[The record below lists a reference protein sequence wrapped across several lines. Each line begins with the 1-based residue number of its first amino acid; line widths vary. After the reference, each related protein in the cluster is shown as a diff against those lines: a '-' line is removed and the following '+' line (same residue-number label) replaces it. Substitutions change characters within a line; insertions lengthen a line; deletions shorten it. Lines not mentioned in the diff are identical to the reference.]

1 MSVKTFAKHLPHYLL
16 LFGILL
22 AGFAGLI
29 LFSYDKKFQIFI
41 AAATALTYVVWGII
55 HHYLHRDLHL
65 EVFIEYVVVSALGL
79 VILFSLILR

>member
-1 MSVKTFAKHLPHYLL
+1 MKYLMRDLPHYML

-29 LFSYDKKFQIFI
+29 LFSYDKNFQAAVSI
-41 AAATALTYVVWGII
+41 ATGLSYLSWGLI
-55 HHYLHRDLHL
+55 HHHIHRDLHF
-65 EVFIEYVVVSALGL
+65 EVFMEYLAVAVLGT

>member
-1 MSVKTFAKHLPHYLL
+1 MPHYLS
-16 LFGILL
+16 LFGILI

-29 LFSYDKKFQIFI
+29 LFSYDKGFQTVVAI
-41 AAATALTYVVWGII
+41 ATAASYVVWGIV

-65 EVFIEYVVVSALGL
+65 EVFSEYLAVAVLGL